1 MTRLLGQHTLEQAGS
16 NTVVSFTTQGTENW
30 PAWNRFLCI
39 EGKPAYEIGNICNT
53 CAFYFERLDGA
64 SQSIHSHAII
74 EHLNHGLGAL
84 SPDAVASV
92 LPIIPSG
99 RYHVAL
105 LEVFPKLVTLGGA
118 QDYFAQEQVAL
129 WGVDGFYG
137 LPHHPK
143 VPYYRGTDTP
153 LQKEQKAFEFLVPM
167 FPPSWL
173 DTERVAHYR
182 TEIEKGGTPTAVAL
196 SVLDVKGPAWLD
208 ESGTIPPYTEHWCLA
223 HYLLDGHHKM
233 YAASLLQKPIH
244 LLAFIA
250 LDECIME
257 SPDDVATLLTAI

>member
-1 MTRLLGQHTLEQAGS
+1 
-16 NTVVSFTTQGTENW
+16 
-30 PAWNRFLCI
+30 
-39 EGKPAYEIGNICNT
+39 
-53 CAFYFERLDGA
+53 
-64 SQSIHSHAII
+64 
-74 EHLNHGLGAL
+74 
-84 SPDAVASV
+84 
-92 LPIIPSG
+92 
-99 RYHVAL
+99 
-105 LEVFPKLVTLGGA
+105 
-118 QDYFAQEQVAL
+118 
-129 WGVDGFYG
+129 
-137 LPHHPK
+137 
-143 VPYYRGTDTP
+143 
-153 LQKEQKAFEFLVPM
+153 M